1 MKGWKY
7 ERLERNSIIC
17 GLCIVCGVNRLL
29 YDDAN
34 VRRKTMKNKSWLEW
48 QYELYKEEQAA
59 RKHAEKVNRKGRKMI
74 RKMFKGVE

>member
-1 MKGWKY
+1 
-7 ERLERNSIIC
+7 
-17 GLCIVCGVNRLL
+17 
-29 YDDAN
+29 
-34 VRRKTMKNKSWLEW
+34 MKNKSWLEW